1 MDKLI
6 ENLKELGFNT
16 YESKVYVALLKKHP
30 TTGYE
35 ISKIANI
42 PQSRTYD
49 TLKALL
55 EKKAIIATNSKPAE
69 YSPISPKELT
79 KRFKRKMLSTIEYLD
94 NHLPE
99 VKEDYNEPILNLK
112 GELNIQKKALEII
125 STAQKEI
132 YLELWPQDF
141 SVIEEELFKAYDRNV
156 EIRIVSY
163 GNLKTNFGL
172 VYEHP
177 FSKNIENT
185 LDGRM
190 VILCVDDKEALMGKI
205 HSSKADAT
213 SVMWTK
219 NKDILFLIKELIVH
233 DMYLL
238 DIQGNLLEELKY
250 TYGKGFKRLHD
261 KILGVNNPY
270 NIHSFTSK

>member
-16 YESKVYVALLKKHP
+16 YESKVYVALLKKNP

-42 PQSRTYD
+42 PQARTYD

-69 YSPISPKELT
+69 YSPINPKELT
-79 KRFKRKMLSTIEYLD
+79 KRYKRKMLSTIEYLD

-99 VKEDYNEPILNLK
+99 VKENYNEPILNLK
-112 GELNIQKKALEII
+112 GEINIQKKAIEII
-125 STAQKEI
+125 RSAKKEI
-132 YLELWPQDF
+132 YLEIWPQDF
-141 SVIEEELFKAYDRNV
+141 PVIEEELFKAYDRNV
-156 EIRIVSY
+156 EVRIVSY
-163 GNLKTNFGL
+163 GNLKPNFGL
-172 VYEHP
+172 IYEHP
-177 FSKNIENT
+177 FSKNIENS

-190 VILCVDDKEALMGKI
+190 VILCVDDKESLIGKI
-205 HSSKADAT
+205 HSTKPDAT
-213 SVMWTK
+213 NVMWTK
-219 NKDILFLIKELIVH
+219 NKDIIFLIKELIVH

-238 DIQGNLLEELKY
+238 DIQGNLLEELRY

>member
-49 TLKALL
+49 TLKALI

-69 YSPISPKELT
+69 YSPINPKELT

-112 GELNIQKKALEII
+112 GELNIQKKAIEIVR
-125 STAQKEI
+125 SAQHEI
-132 YLELWPQDF
+132 YLEVWPQDF
-141 SVIEEELFKAYDRNV
+141 PVIEEELFKAYDRNV

-163 GNLKTNFGL
+163 GNLKPNFGL
-172 VYEHP
+172 IYEHP

-190 VILCVDDKEALMGKI
+190 VILCVDNKEALMGRI
-205 HSSKADAT
+205 HSTKADAT
-213 SVMWTK
+213 NVMWTQ
-219 NKDILFLIKELIVH
+219 NKDIIFLIKELIVH

-238 DIQGNLLEELKY
+238 DIQSNLLEELRY